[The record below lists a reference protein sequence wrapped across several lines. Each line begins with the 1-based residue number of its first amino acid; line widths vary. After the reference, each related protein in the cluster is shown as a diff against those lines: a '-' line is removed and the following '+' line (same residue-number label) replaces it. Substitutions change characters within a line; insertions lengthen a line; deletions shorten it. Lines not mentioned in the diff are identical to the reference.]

1 MTDALDYGVKN
12 KEIGKG
18 IADKVLV
25 KALVEGYDFE
35 EGNTLESLVN
45 AMTRGAW
52 VGLLD
57 ECEKEMLEREA
68 GALVPVLAASA
79 KNQNVMHFTNH

>member
-1 MTDALDYGVKN
+1 MK
-12 KEIGKG
+12 IF
-18 IADKVLV
+18 IKVLLR
-25 KALVEGYDFE
+25 APILLELVDGYDFE

-57 ECEKEMLEREA
+57 ECERATLEREA

-79 KNQNVMHFTNH
+79 KNQNVMYFQ